1 MENQEVNETPSVEFL
16 SDDQVQNV
24 TAEDIQQS
32 EAAQPVPTDVIDLD
46 AAMQTEQEPATA
58 APEETFD
65 NTGEQQTTQ
74 TQEAP
79 IDIDAEVLSYLS
91 EKLGRDFSSFDDLA
105 PQQQESVLDERVEAI
120 ARFVQ
125 ETGRDPQD
133 WFKYQQ
139 LDASEMDDMTAV
151 RLQMIGDYQ
160 DLNQDEL
167 DTLLS
172 SKYKLDPNLHT
183 EEEVKLSQLQ
193 LKMDAKEA
201 RDKILS
207 IRESYKTPVA
217 NNESVDDTSPFDE
230 QWIANMQKDLNALD
244 GVEFDLGNGQSFTF
258 GLTNEYK
265 NHLNEKNTRLEEYF
279 DPYVREDGSWDYDML
294 NMHRTVV
301 DNIETIVQSVYKQG
315 MSDGQRGIVNQAA
328 NISSKSPNQGSAQ
341 SGDSS
346 LAAQL
351 RQALGND
358 RLTFR

>member
-16 SDDQVQNV
+16 SDEQVQNIDV
-24 TAEDIQQS
+24 NAEGGS
-32 EAAQPVPTDVIDLD
+32 FSPPDVIDID
-46 AAMQTEQEPATA
+46 AAREADQQAATA
-58 APEETFD
+58 PAEEVID
-65 NTGEQQTTQ
+65 NTENTQQNTQ
-74 TQEAP
+74 TQEP
-79 IDIDAEVLSYLS
+79 IDVDAEVLSYLS
-91 EKLGRDFSSFDDLA
+91 EKLGREFSSFDDLT

-139 LDASEMDDMTAV
+139 LDASEMDDMQAV
-151 RLQMIGDYQ
+151 RIQMVSDYQ
-160 DLNQDEL
+160 GLSQDEL

-183 EEEVKLSQLQ
+183 EEEVKLSALQ
-193 LKMDAKEA
+193 LKLDAQSA
-201 RDKILS
+201 REKILS
-207 IRESYKTPVA
+207 VREAYKAPVA
-217 NNESVDDTSPFDE
+217 TPSTDEDSPIDD
-230 QWIANMQKDLNALD
+230 QWISNMKNDLNALD
-244 GVEFDLGNGQSFTF
+244 GVEFDLGNGNSFTF

-265 NHLNEKNTRLEEYF
+265 GQLSEKNSRLDEYF

-328 NISSKSPNQGSAQ
+328 NISAQGPNQGSAQ
-341 SGDSS
+341 PGESS

-351 RQALGND
+351 RAALG
-358 RLTFR
+358 R

>member
-16 SDDQVQNV
+16 SDDQVDNIKQG
-24 TAEDIQQS
+24 AEPD
-32 EAAQPVPTDVIDLD
+32 AFTPPDVIDLD
-46 AAMQTEQEPATA
+46 AASEADQQEATA
-58 APEETFD
+58 PAEEVID
-65 NTGEQQTTQ
+65 NTEYTQHNAQ
-74 TQEAP
+74 TQEP
-79 IDIDAEVLSYLS
+79 IDVDAEVLLYLS
-91 EKLGRDFSSFDDLA
+91 EKLGREFSSFDDLA

-139 LDASEMDDMTAV
+139 LDASEMDDMQAV
-151 RLQMIGDYQ
+151 RIQMVSEYQ
-160 DLNQDEL
+160 GLSQDEL

-183 EEEVKLSQLQ
+183 EEEVKLSALQ
-193 LKMDAKEA
+193 LKLDAQAA
-201 RDKILS
+201 REKILS
-207 IRESYKTPVA
+207 VREAYKAPASTPSA
-217 NNESVDDTSPFDE
+217 DEDSPIDD
-230 QWIANMQKDLNALD
+230 QWISNMQRDLNALD
-244 GVEFDLGNGQSFTF
+244 GVEFDLGNGNSFTF

-265 NHLNEKNTRLEEYF
+265 GHLSEKNSRLDEYF

-328 NISSKSPNQGSAQ
+328 NISAQSPNQGSAQ
-341 SGDSS
+341 PGESS
-346 LAAQL
+346 LASQL
-351 RQALGND
+351 RAALG
-358 RLTFR
+358 R

>member
-16 SDDQVQNV
+16 SDEQVQNIDV
-24 TAEDIQQS
+24 NAEGGS
-32 EAAQPVPTDVIDLD
+32 FSPPDVIDID
-46 AAMQTEQEPATA
+46 AAREADQQAATA
-58 APEETFD
+58 PAEEVID
-65 NTGEQQTTQ
+65 NTENTQQNTQ
-74 TQEAP
+74 TQEP
-79 IDIDAEVLSYLS
+79 IDVDAEVLSYLS
-91 EKLGRDFSSFDDLA
+91 EKLGREFSSFDDLT

-139 LDASEMDDMTAV
+139 LDASEMDDMQAV
-151 RLQMIGDYQ
+151 RIQMVSDYQ
-160 DLNQDEL
+160 GLSQDEL

-183 EEEVKLSQLQ
+183 EEEVKLSALQ
-193 LKMDAKEA
+193 LKLDAQSA
-201 RDKILS
+201 REKILS
-207 IRESYKTPVA
+207 VREAYKAPVA
-217 NNESVDDTSPFDE
+217 TPSTDEDSPIDD
-230 QWIANMQKDLNALD
+230 QWISNMKNDLNALD
-244 GVEFDLGNGQSFTF
+244 GVEFDLGNGNSFTF

-265 NHLNEKNTRLEEYF
+265 GQLSEKNSRLDEYF

-328 NISSKSPNQGSAQ
+328 NISAQSPNQGSAQ
-341 SGDSS
+341 PGESS

-351 RQALGND
+351 RAALG
-358 RLTFR
+358 R

>member
-16 SDDQVQNV
+16 SDEQVENV
-24 TAEDIQQS
+24 RQGS
-32 EAAQPVPTDVIDLD
+32 EPEAFTPPDVIDVD
-46 AAMQTEQEPATA
+46 AAREVDQQEATA
-58 APEETFD
+58 PAEEVID
-65 NTGEQQTTQ
+65 NTENTQQNTQ
-74 TQEAP
+74 TQEP
-79 IDIDAEVLSYLS
+79 IDVDAEVLSYLS
-91 EKLGRDFSSFDDLA
+91 EKLGREFSSFDDLT

-139 LDASEMDDMTAV
+139 LDASEMDDMQAV
-151 RLQMIGDYQ
+151 RIQMVSDYQ
-160 DLNQDEL
+160 GLSQDEL

-183 EEEVKLSQLQ
+183 EEEVKLSALQ
-193 LKMDAKEA
+193 LKLDAQSA
-201 RDKILS
+201 REKILS
-207 IRESYKTPVA
+207 VREAYKTPVA
-217 NNESVDDTSPFDE
+217 TPSTNEDSPIDD
-230 QWIANMQKDLNALD
+230 QWISNMKNDLNALD
-244 GVEFDLGNGQSFTF
+244 GVEFDLGNGNSFTF

-265 NHLNEKNTRLEEYF
+265 GQLSEKNSRLDEYF

-328 NISSKSPNQGSAQ
+328 NISAQSPNQGSAQ
-341 SGDSS
+341 PGDSS

-351 RQALGND
+351 RAALG
-358 RLTFR
+358 R

>member
-16 SDDQVQNV
+16 SDEQVENV
-24 TAEDIQQS
+24 RQGS
-32 EAAQPVPTDVIDLD
+32 EPEAFTPPDVIDVD
-46 AAMQTEQEPATA
+46 AAREVDQQEATA
-58 APEETFD
+58 PAEEVID
-65 NTGEQQTTQ
+65 NTENTQQNTQ
-74 TQEAP
+74 TQEP
-79 IDIDAEVLSYLS
+79 IDVDAEVLSYLS
-91 EKLGRDFSSFDDLA
+91 EKLGREFSSFDDLA

-139 LDASEMDDMTAV
+139 LDASEMDDMQAV
-151 RLQMIGDYQ
+151 RIQMVSDYQ
-160 DLNQDEL
+160 GLSQDEL

-183 EEEVKLSQLQ
+183 EEEVKLSALQ
-193 LKMDAKEA
+193 LKLDAQSA
-201 RDKILS
+201 REKILS
-207 IRESYKTPVA
+207 VREAYKAPVA
-217 NNESVDDTSPFDE
+217 TPSTNEDSPIDD
-230 QWIANMQKDLNALD
+230 QWISNMKNDLNALD
-244 GVEFDLGNGQSFTF
+244 GVEFDLGNGNSFTF

-265 NHLNEKNTRLEEYF
+265 GQLSEKNSRLDEYF

-328 NISSKSPNQGSAQ
+328 NISAQSPNQGSAQ
-341 SGDSS
+341 PGESS

-351 RQALGND
+351 RAALG
-358 RLTFR
+358 R

>member
-16 SDDQVQNV
+16 SDEQVENV
-24 TAEDIQQS
+24 RQGNEPDSFTPPDI
-32 EAAQPVPTDVIDLD
+32 IDLD
-46 AAMQTEQEPATA
+46 AAREVDQQEATA
-58 APEETFD
+58 PAEEVID
-65 NTGEQQTTQ
+65 NTENTQQNTQ
-74 TQEAP
+74 TQEP
-79 IDIDAEVLSYLS
+79 IDVDAEVLSYLS
-91 EKLGRDFSSFDDLA
+91 EKLGREFGSFDDLV

-139 LDASEMDDMTAV
+139 LDASEMDDMQAV
-151 RLQMIGDYQ
+151 RIQMVSDYQ
-160 DLNQDEL
+160 GLSQDEL

-183 EEEVKLSQLQ
+183 EEEVKLSALQ
-193 LKMDAKEA
+193 LKLDAQSA
-201 RDKILS
+201 REKILS
-207 IRESYKTPVA
+207 VREAYKAPVA
-217 NNESVDDTSPFDE
+217 TPSTDEDSPIDD
-230 QWIANMQKDLNALD
+230 QWISNMKNDLNALD
-244 GVEFDLGNGQSFTF
+244 GVEFDLGNGNSFTF

-265 NHLNEKNTRLEEYF
+265 GQLSEKNSRLDEYF

-315 MSDGQRGIVNQAA
+315 MSDGHRGIVNQAA
-328 NISSKSPNQGSAQ
+328 NISAQSPNQGSAQ
-341 SGDSS
+341 PGESS

-351 RQALGND
+351 RAALG
-358 RLTFR
+358 R